1 MSIVAIFQQSSQIP
15 QLRAIPRPV
24 ATARLQILAGGMIP
38 LQETLLVYFFA
49 VSQPN
54 PECIIECYQITLL
67 RADALANPEH
77 LAKIKEGPE
86 AWNQWRE
93 QNFAVRPSLA
103 GAKLGGARLREVDLS
118 SADLSESDLQGA
130 DLSGANLG
138 SGFLMS
144 REDARLLRKSVPKV
158 GLLPSSMLIIGRSKT
173 VSSNLSGANLS
184 GAILGRA
191 RLSGANL
198 TRANLTRA
206 YLRKAFLNDTDLR
219 GAYLRGA
226 NLDESNA
233 SRANLSGADLNGANL
248 SGADLNS
255 ADLSRASLIAVRLI
269 GANAPKVNLSGAD
282 LSGATLMN
290 TNLEGA
296 NLTGCLVYGISAWN
310 VRLEGAIQSNLVITP
325 PNESPIQVDNLEV
338 AQFIYLLL
346 NNEKIR
352 SVIDTITS
360 KVVLILGRFTPDRI
374 VVLEAV
380 REELRK
386 RDLLPVLF
394 DFEKPSTRT
403 TVETISTLAHMAR
416 FVIADLTDAK
426 SVLQEL
432 QAVVPL
438 NPSVPVQPLLL
449 VSQEEPGMF
458 DFFRT
463 FPCVLDTYRYT
474 DQTTL
479 LAELEK
485 R

>member
-1 MSIVAIFQQSSQIP
+1 M
-15 QLRAIPRPV
+15 
-24 ATARLQILAGGMIP
+24 
-38 LQETLLVYFFA
+38 
-49 VSQPN
+49 
-54 PECIIECYQITLL
+54 
-67 RADALANPEH
+67 
-77 LAKIKEGPE
+77 
-86 AWNQWRE
+86 
-93 QNFAVRPSLA
+93 
-103 GAKLGGARLREVDLS
+103 
-118 SADLSESDLQGA
+118 
-130 DLSGANLG
+130 
-138 SGFLMS
+138 
-144 REDARLLRKSVPKV
+144 
-158 GLLPSSMLIIGRSKT
+158 
-173 VSSNLSGANLS
+173 
-184 GAILGRA
+184 
-191 RLSGANL
+191 
-198 TRANLTRA
+198 
-206 YLRKAFLNDTDLR
+206 
-219 GAYLRGA
+219 
-226 NLDESNA
+226 
-233 SRANLSGADLNGANL
+233 
-248 SGADLNS
+248 
-255 ADLSRASLIAVRLI
+255 
-269 GANAPKVNLSGAD
+269 
-282 LSGATLMN
+282 
-290 TNLEGA
+290 
-296 NLTGCLVYGISAWN
+296 YGISAWN

-485 R
+485 AVIAPAVAKAKELAHRLER